1 MKIAHFAAM
10 LLLFAMPVTMPAWGQ
25 ALPVLSDTGP
35 DAAAFGAAEGYPVG
49 TRKTLGHQNTMVGTY
64 SHFDQILPSNP
75 VPRAA
80 TPAPFQRAPAELA
93 LTYPF
98 RGATHTLD
106 QYLDRHP
113 ATGLL
118 IVRDR
123 TIMFEH
129 YRYGRTP
136 QDRFT
141 SQSMAKTVLAML
153 VGIAI
158 DEGKIRSIDDSAAIY
173 VPELADTELGRTP
186 IRALL
191 TMTSGLAFT
200 ELYNGH
206 DDMAKMSHAL
216 FRPGSAGAA
225 NVLAQF
231 GTREAAPGTV
241 WHYAGRDSELL
252 GLVLADAVRMPLAQ
266 YLSTRIWQRIGTEAD
281 ASWLVDATGQEAAF
295 CCVNATLRD
304 WARFGLLL
312 ANDGAWDGQQV
323 IPRQWVL
330 DATTAAPPGSVLAPG
345 KVSRRYGY
353 GYQTWILNGKRRE
366 FALIGVHGQ
375 MILVDP
381 ALKLVLVHM
390 AVRPNARADATSA
403 ELLALWNALVA
414 QQQQD

>member
-1 MKIAHFAAM
+1 MKIARIAAT
-10 LLLFAMPVTMPAWGQ
+10 LLLLAMPAWGQ

-35 DAAAFGAAEGYPVG
+35 DAAAFGAAEGYPAG
-49 TRKTLGHQNTMVGTY
+49 TRATLGHQNTMVGAY

-80 TPAPFQRAPAELA
+80 TPAPFQRASAELA

-106 QYLDRHP
+106 QYLNRHP

-216 FRPGSAGAA
+216 FQPGSAGAV

-231 GTREAAPGTV
+231 GTRNAAPGTV

-281 ASWLVDATGQEAAF
+281 ASWVVDATGQEAAF

-330 DATTAAPPGSVLAPG
+330 DATAAAPPGSVLAPG
-345 KVSRRYGY
+345 RVSRRYGY
-353 GYQTWILNGKRRE
+353 GYQSWILGGPRRE

-390 AVRPNARADATSA
+390 AVRPKARADATSV

-414 QQQQD
+414 QQQD

>member
-1 MKIAHFAAM
+1 MKITRIAAM
-10 LLLFAMPVTMPAWGQ
+10 LLLFAMPAWGQ

-49 TRKTLGHQNTMVGTY
+49 TRATLGHQNTMVGSY
-64 SHFDQILPSNP
+64 SHFDQILPANP

-93 LTYPF
+93 LTYSF
-98 RGATHTLD
+98 RGVTHTLD

-216 FRPGSAGAA
+216 FQPGSAGAA

-231 GTREAAPGTV
+231 GTRNAAAGTV

-281 ASWLVDATGQEAAF
+281 ASWVVDAAGQEAAF

-330 DATTAAPPGSVLAPG
+330 DSTTAAPPGSVLAPG

-353 GYQTWILNGKRRE
+353 GYQTWVLSGPRRE

-390 AVRPNARADATSA
+390 AVRPNARADATSV

-414 QQQQD
+414 QQQD